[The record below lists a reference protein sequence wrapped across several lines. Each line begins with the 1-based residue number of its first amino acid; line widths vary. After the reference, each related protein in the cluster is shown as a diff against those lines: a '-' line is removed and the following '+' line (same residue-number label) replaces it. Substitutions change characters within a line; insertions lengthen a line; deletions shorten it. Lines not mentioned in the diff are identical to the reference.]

1 MDVISCVLVS
11 LQLLDTLLLL
21 FCAASHFFSEPI
33 NNTCNSFGRIITL
46 KVFSLFDECHVV
58 LPERLFPLTLADV
71 YIFLPASRWSDSHT
85 EQLYFPPPPGSKRA
99 DDGGHQRAGSSPAS
113 ICFFSLPAHSSLVS
127 PPPLP
132 GQESP
137 HPITLTVTH
146 PSPPCS
152 DLR

>member
-1 MDVISCVLVS
+1 MCIGVSPTFRHFVVICFLCS
-11 LQLLDTLLLL
+11 LP
-21 FCAASHFFSEPI
+21 FFSEPI

-46 KVFSLFDECHVV
+46 KVFSLFDECHGV
-58 LPERLFPLTLADV
+58 LPERLFLLTLADV
-71 YIFLPASRWSDSHT
+71 YIFLPASRWNR
-85 EQLYFPPPPGSKRA
+85 QLYFPPPPGSKRA

-137 HPITLTVTH
+137 HPITLAVTH

-152 DLR
+152 DLQ